1 MRRCLFCS
9 EVLRHASVCSWGS
22 QFVLQPLRSM
32 CLCFSPPAVIFRW
45 SVQRPQCVFH
55 GKRRLCSHQSGRMRF
70 TYWKVLTGCV
80 YRAGEG
86 FPGPI
91 HLSYWRELFQL
102 MFVVNSWVY
111 LGDRRHTVI
120 VRHQTGNAEQ
130 VWLSLWHKRGWFWPL
145 PNWWCVCL
153 NPWSQIAVLSLIN
166 SRPLDFDCAA
176 LVFW

>member
-1 MRRCLFCS
+1 MHQSVPGEASLCSSRCDQCVCVSHLQPSFSAEVCS
-9 EVLRHASVCSWGS
+9 ARSVCFTVNGDSVLTRAAGWGS
-22 QFVLQPLRSM
+22 LIEKCWLVVFTELEKASQDQF
-32 CLCFSPPAVIFRW
+32 I
-45 SVQRPQCVFH
+45 
-55 GKRRLCSHQSGRMRF
+55 
-70 TYWKVLTGCV
+70 
-80 YRAGEG
+80 
-86 FPGPI
+86 
-91 HLSYWRELFQL
+91 SYWRELFQL